1 MNRSVT
7 ASLLA
12 SALLL
17 LAANGQAANW
27 VAGTHYSVLPQ
38 AQRTSVPAGKIEVLE
53 VFSYGCPHC
62 RQFQTTIKKLKEVL
76 PANAQITYLPAS
88 WNKAEAWPVFQRA
101 YLTAQALGVADKA
114 HEAMYEA
121 IWKTGELGVTDN
133 TTGRL
138 KSQSELPTIE
148 DAARFYQRVT
158 GVNAEMSNQRSTLPM
173 MSMGPVTSGR
183 SVLATPLTVLLLVTM
198 LTGLPLCDWSIAAIC
213 QPSLN

>member
-62 RQFQTTIKKLKEVL
+62 RQFQPTIKKLKEVL
-76 PANAQITYLPAS
+76 PANVQIAYLPAS
-88 WNKAEAWPVFQRA
+88 WNKAENWPLFQRA
-101 YLTAQALGVADKA
+101 FLTAQEPPQGHA
-114 HEAMYEA
+114 
-121 IWKTGELGVTDN
+121 TGHGQRPN
-133 TTGRL
+133 TSRAF
-138 KSQSELPTIE
+138 SRSEKRSSSMIS
-148 DAARFYQRVT
+148 AR
-158 GVNAEMSNQRSTLPM
+158 G
-173 MSMGPVTSGR
+173 
-183 SVLATPLTVLLLVTM
+183 
-198 LTGLPLCDWSIAAIC
+198 
-213 QPSLN
+213 